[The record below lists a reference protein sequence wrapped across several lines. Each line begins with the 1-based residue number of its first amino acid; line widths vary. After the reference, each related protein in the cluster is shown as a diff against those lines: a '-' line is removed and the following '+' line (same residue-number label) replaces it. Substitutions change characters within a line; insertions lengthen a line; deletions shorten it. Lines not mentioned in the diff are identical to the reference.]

1 MNLLLLIFLPLGAAA
16 PVYLLRRYWTAAISV
31 SVAAILALIGIC
43 ARTPLG
49 QTGYLLGREL
59 ILDDLNRFLLLLF
72 YVLAGLMILYTWR
85 SPQGWA
91 FCPCLLAILGLLS
104 GAMLIRT
111 FLIAVFLLEMAA
123 LIFVFTIHGR
133 RPAPTGT
140 ALGYLVPQVLAAPC
154 LLLLPWLFESFTLH
168 PENALLIRFAVIA
181 LSLGFGIM
189 LAAAPF
195 HSWLPAAVRGAPP
208 MAGAL
213 LICIFSQASLALMIG
228 VMGDNPWLATDAPTL
243 SVISTSGVLTALIGG
258 LFAFGQR
265 QPGRLLAYAAIS
277 DMGFVLVGLGTGT
290 LPGITA
296 ALAHSVNRSLT
307 VLLVAMSMGALG
319 SHLKRETPSTLR
331 EALRQTPGGTL
342 GYIAGGL
349 ALGGFPLFN
358 GFATRWLVYRSLTE
372 FDALFLGAL
381 VLSGVGVVLGY
392 LRSWSV
398 MLQGSSETG
407 EEREPLMV
415 TVIILSLASL
425 CLLLGL
431 VPGLLVTPLHDI
443 LQGIAL
449 VGPGV

>member
-1 MNLLLLIFLPLGAAA
+1 MNLLLLIFLPLAVGA
-16 PVYLLRRYWTAAISV
+16 PVYAAV
-31 SVAAILALIGIC
+31 CLSVAAILALIGIC
-43 ARTPLG
+43 ARTPVG

-59 ILDDLNRFLLLLF
+59 ILDDLNRFLLFLF
-72 YVLAGLMILYTWR
+72 YVLALLMILYAWR
-85 SPQGWA
+85 APQGWA

-111 FLIAVFLLEMAA
+111 FLIAVFLLEVAA
-123 LIFVFTIHGR
+123 LIFVFMIHGR

-154 LLLLPWLFESFTLH
+154 LLLLPWIFETFTLH

-181 LSLGFGIM
+181 LTLGFGIL
-189 LAAAPF
+189 LAAVPF
-195 HSWLPAAVRGAPP
+195 HSWLPAIVQGAPP

-213 LICIFSQASLALMIG
+213 LICFFSQVNLALMIG
-228 VMGDNPWLATDAPTL
+228 VVGDNAWLVTDAPTL
-243 SVISTSGVLTALIGG
+243 SVISTCGVLTALIGG

-290 LPGITA
+290 LPGLTA

-319 SHLKRETPSTLR
+319 FHLRRGRTSTLQQALT
-331 EALRQTPGGTL
+331 EAPGGTL

-372 FDALFLGAL
+372 FDALFVGAL

-392 LRSWSV
+392 LRSWSM
-398 MLQGSSETG
+398 MLEGSADTG
-407 EEREPLMV
+407 EEREPLVV
-415 TVIILSLASL
+415 TVVILSLL
-425 CLLLGL
+425 GVCLLLGL
-431 VPGLLVTPLHDI
+431 VPGLLVAPSRTFYRE
-443 LQGIAL
+443 
-449 VGPGV
+449 